1 MKLMWRYTMR
11 YKGFVLTNL
20 ICAMGFVL
28 IELGLPT
35 LLAQMIDVGV
45 KNNDVAYVEKM
56 GWYMLLVVFVG
67 ILLNIGLGI
76 STARITSNI
85 TADIRDDLFAK
96 TQTYSHIEYEQIG
109 MASLITR
116 VTNDAYQIMLF
127 LQNILR
133 MGLVTPLMFGMSL
146 FMVFRTSAYLGMYVL
161 AALPILLI
169 GVIAIA
175 KISDPLSKT
184 QQTNLDKMN
193 SILRENLSGL
203 RVIRA
208 FVKEDFEEKRFATVN
223 DAYAT
228 SSKKLF
234 WLMAFAQP
242 GFFFLFNIVMIVII
256 WTGSIQINQGSLEV
270 GTLIAFI
277 EYIFHALFSFMLFA
291 TVFMLYPR
299 AAVSAG
305 RIEEA
310 LAIESEIV
318 SPKNGITQTK
328 TAGVL
333 SYQNV
338 TFAYP
343 GQSETPVIRTISFTA
358 NPGETVAFIGSTGSG
373 KSTLVQLIPR
383 FFDVSAGSIELDGH
397 DVRAYDLPALR
408 NKIGYVPQKA
418 VLFSGT
424 IAENL
429 RYGKEDATE
438 EEILAALTLAQAME
452 FVSALPEG
460 IDTQISEGGSNLS
473 GGQKQRLA
481 IARAIIRH
489 PEVYIFDDSFSAL
502 DYQTDAKLRAA
513 LYDVTRQATVLIVAQ
528 RVGTIRHADKII
540 VLNEGQVVGTG
551 THEELLE
558 TCPVYYDIASSQLTE
573 EELKK

>member
-1 MKLMWRYTMR
+1 M
-11 YKGFVLTNL
+11 
-20 ICAMGFVL
+20 
-28 IELGLPT
+28 
-35 LLAQMIDVGV
+35 
-45 KNNDVAYVEKM
+45 
-56 GWYMLLVVFVG
+56 
-67 ILLNIGLGI
+67 
-76 STARITSNI
+76 
-85 TADIRDDLFAK
+85 
-96 TQTYSHIEYEQIG
+96 
-109 MASLITR
+109 
-116 VTNDAYQIMLF
+116 
-127 LQNILR
+127 
-133 MGLVTPLMFGMSL
+133 
-146 FMVFRTSAYLGMYVL
+146 
-161 AALPILLI
+161 
-169 GVIAIA
+169 
-175 KISDPLSKT
+175 
-184 QQTNLDKMN
+184 
-193 SILRENLSGL
+193 
-203 RVIRA
+203 
-208 FVKEDFEEKRFATVN
+208 
-223 DAYAT
+223 
-228 SSKKLF
+228 
-234 WLMAFAQP
+234 
-242 GFFFLFNIVMIVII
+242 
-256 WTGSIQINQGSLEV
+256 
-270 GTLIAFI
+270 
-277 EYIFHALFSFMLFA
+277 
-291 TVFMLYPR
+291 
-299 AAVSAG
+299 
-305 RIEEA
+305 
-310 LAIESEIV
+310 
-318 SPKNGITQTK
+318 
-328 TAGVL
+328 
-333 SYQNV
+333 
-338 TFAYP
+338 
-343 GQSETPVIRTISFTA
+343 
-358 NPGETVAFIGSTGSG
+358 
-373 KSTLVQLIPR
+373 VQLIPR

>member
-11 YKGFVLTNL
+11 YKGFVLMNL

-318 SPKNGITQTK
+318 SPKNGITQSK

-397 DVRAYDLPALR
+397 DVRAYDLPTLR

>member
-11 YKGFVLTNL
+11 YKGFVLMNL

-133 MGLVTPLMFGMSL
+133 MGLVTPLMFGVSL

>member
-11 YKGFVLTNL
+11 YKGFVLMNL
-20 ICAMGFVL
+20 ICALGFVL

-146 FMVFRTSAYLGMYVL
+146 FMVFRTSAYLGMFVL

-318 SPKNGITQTK
+318 SPKNGITQSK

-397 DVRAYDLPALR
+397 DVRAYDLPTLR

-460 IDTQISEGGSNLS
+460 IDTQISEGGTNLS

>member
-11 YKGFVLTNL
+11 YKGFVLMNL
-20 ICAMGFVL
+20 ICALGFVL

-146 FMVFRTSAYLGMYVL
+146 FMVFRTSAYLGMFVL

-318 SPKNGITQTK
+318 SPKNGITQSK

-397 DVRAYDLPALR
+397 DVRAYDLPTLR

>member
-11 YKGFVLTNL
+11 YKGFVLMNL
-20 ICAMGFVL
+20 ICALGFVL

-146 FMVFRTSAYLGMYVL
+146 FMVFRTSAYLGMFVL

-318 SPKNGITQTK
+318 SPKNGITQSK

>member
-11 YKGFVLTNL
+11 YKGFVLMNL

-133 MGLVTPLMFGMSL
+133 MGLVTPLMFGVSL

-169 GVIAIA
+169 GVIVIA

-318 SPKNGITQTK
+318 SPKNGITQSK

>member
-11 YKGFVLTNL
+11 YKGFVLMNL

-133 MGLVTPLMFGMSL
+133 MGLVTPLMFGVSL

-169 GVIAIA
+169 GVIVIA

-460 IDTQISEGGSNLS
+460 IDTQISEGGTNLS

>member
-11 YKGFVLTNL
+11 YKGFVLMNL

-45 KNNDVAYVEKM
+45 KNSDVAYVEKM

-242 GFFFLFNIVMIVII
+242 GFFFLFNIVMIIII

-343 GQSETPVIRTISFTA
+343 GQSETPVIRAISFTA

-383 FFDVSAGSIELDGH
+383 FFDVSAGFIELDGH

-438 EEILAALTLAQAME
+438 EEILAALTLAQSME
-452 FVSALPEG
+452 FVSAFPEG

-502 DYQTDAKLRAA
+502 DCQTDAKLRAA

>member
-11 YKGFVLTNL
+11 YKGFVLMNL

-45 KNNDVAYVEKM
+45 KNSDVAYVEKM

-397 DVRAYDLPALR
+397 DVRAYDLPTLR

-460 IDTQISEGGSNLS
+460 IDTQISEGGTNLS

>member
-1 MKLMWRYTMR
+1 MWRYTMR
-11 YKGFVLTNL
+11 YKGFVLMNL

-133 MGLVTPLMFGMSL
+133 MGLVTPLMFGVSL

-169 GVIAIA
+169 GVIVIA

-460 IDTQISEGGSNLS
+460 IDTQISEGGTNLS

>member
-1 MKLMWRYTMR
+1 
-11 YKGFVLTNL
+11 
-20 ICAMGFVL
+20 MGFVL

>member
-11 YKGFVLTNL
+11 YKGFVLMNL

-45 KNNDVAYVEKM
+45 KNSDVAYVEKM

-96 TQTYSHIEYEQIG
+96 TQTYSRIEYEQIG

-146 FMVFRTSAYLGMYVL
+146 FMVFRTSANLGMYVL

-318 SPKNGITQTK
+318 SPKNGITQSK

-343 GQSETPVIRTISFTA
+343 GQSETPVIRAISFTA

-383 FFDVSAGSIELDGH
+383 FFDVSAGFIELDGH
-397 DVRAYDLPALR
+397 DVRAYDLPTLR

-460 IDTQISEGGSNLS
+460 IDTQISEGGTNLS

>member
-1 MKLMWRYTMR
+1 MWRYTMR

-318 SPKNGITQTK
+318 SPKNGITQSK

-397 DVRAYDLPALR
+397 DVRAYDLPTLR

-460 IDTQISEGGSNLS
+460 IDTQISEGGTNLS

>member
-1 MKLMWRYTMR
+1 M
-11 YKGFVLTNL
+11 NL

-133 MGLVTPLMFGMSL
+133 MGLVTPLMFGVSL

-169 GVIAIA
+169 GVIVIA

-318 SPKNGITQTK
+318 SPKNGITQSK

>member
-1 MKLMWRYTMR
+1 MWRYTMR
-11 YKGFVLTNL
+11 YKGFVLMNL

-133 MGLVTPLMFGMSL
+133 MGLVTPLMFGVSL

-169 GVIAIA
+169 GVIVIA

-318 SPKNGITQTK
+318 SPKNGITQSK

>member
-1 MKLMWRYTMR
+1 MK
-11 YKGFVLTNL
+11 YKFLVLVNL
-20 ICAMGFVL
+20 VCAFGFVL

-45 KNNDVAYVEKM
+45 KNKDFDYVQTL
-56 GWYMLLVVFVG
+56 GWYMLLVVLVG
-67 ILLNIGLGI
+67 ISLNIGLGI
-76 STARITSNI
+76 STARITSSI

-96 TQTYSHIEYEQIG
+96 TQTYSHIEYEKFG

-133 MGLVTPLMFGMSL
+133 MGFITPVMFGMSL
-146 FMVFRTSAYLGMYVL
+146 FMVFRTSSSLGMYVL
-161 AALPILLI
+161 AALPILLL
-169 GVIAIA
+169 GVVAIA
-175 KISDPLSKT
+175 KISDPLSTK
-184 QQTNLDKMN
+184 QQKNLDKMN

-208 FVKEDFEEKRFATVN
+208 FVKEEFEEQRFESVN
-223 DAYAT
+223 EAYAS

-242 GFFFLFNIVMIVII
+242 GFFFLFNIVMVIII
-256 WTGSIQINQGSLEV
+256 WTGSVQISQGTLEV

-305 RIEEA
+305 RIQEA
-310 LAIESEIV
+310 LAVEPAIINPIDGIV
-318 SPKNGITQTK
+318 ETK
-328 TAGVL
+328 TTGYLAFR
-333 SYQNV
+333 QV

-343 GQSETPVIRTISFTA
+343 GQSETPVIRKISFTA
-358 NPGETVAFIGSTGSG
+358 QPGETVAFIGSTGSG

-383 FFDVSAGSIELDGH
+383 FFDASEGAVELDGH
-397 DVRAYDLPALR
+397 DVRAYQLPALR
-408 NKIGYVPQKA
+408 KKIGYIPQKA
-418 VLFSGT
+418 LLFSGT

-438 EEILAALTLAQAME
+438 EEIIHALTIAQAIE

-460 IDTQISEGGSNLS
+460 IHTKVSEGGSNLS

-481 IARAIIRH
+481 IARAIIRQ
-489 PEVYIFDDSFSAL
+489 PELYIFDDSFSAL

-513 LYDVTRQATVLIVAQ
+513 LYPITRQATVIIVAQ

-540 VLNEGQVVGTG
+540 VLNEGQIVGAG
-551 THEELLE
+551 RHEDLLV

>member
-11 YKGFVLTNL
+11 YKGFVLMNL
-20 ICAMGFVL
+20 ICALGFVL

-146 FMVFRTSAYLGMYVL
+146 FMVFRTSAYLGMFVL

-318 SPKNGITQTK
+318 SPKNGITQSK

-383 FFDVSAGSIELDGH
+383 FFDVSAGSVELDGH

>member
-11 YKGFVLTNL
+11 YKGFVLMNL

-45 KNNDVAYVEKM
+45 KNSDVAYVEKM

-242 GFFFLFNIVMIVII
+242 GFFFLFNIVMIIII

-310 LAIESEIV
+310 LAIESEIF
-318 SPKNGITQTK
+318 SPKNGITQSK

-343 GQSETPVIRTISFTA
+343 GQSETPVIRAISFTA

-397 DVRAYDLPALR
+397 DVRAYDLPTLR

-460 IDTQISEGGSNLS
+460 INTQISEGGSNLS

-528 RVGTIRHADKII
+528 RVGTIRHAGKII

>member
-11 YKGFVLTNL
+11 YKGFVLMNL

-45 KNNDVAYVEKM
+45 KNSDVAYVEKM

-318 SPKNGITQTK
+318 SPKNGITQSK

-397 DVRAYDLPALR
+397 DVRAYDLPTLR

-460 IDTQISEGGSNLS
+460 IDTQISEGGTNLS

>member
-11 YKGFVLTNL
+11 YKGFVLMNL

-45 KNNDVAYVEKM
+45 KNSDVAYVEKM

-146 FMVFRTSAYLGMYVL
+146 FMVFRTSAYLGMFVL

-208 FVKEDFEEKRFATVN
+208 FVKEDFEEKRFAAVN

-242 GFFFLFNIVMIVII
+242 GFFFLFNIVMIIII

-318 SPKNGITQTK
+318 SPKNGITQSK

-343 GQSETPVIRTISFTA
+343 GQSETPVIRAISFTA

-383 FFDVSAGSIELDGH
+383 FFDVSAGFIELDGH

-424 IAENL
+424 IAENS

-460 IDTQISEGGSNLS
+460 INTQISEGGSNLS

>member
-11 YKGFVLTNL
+11 YKGFVLMNL

-45 KNNDVAYVEKM
+45 KNSDVAYVEKM

-133 MGLVTPLMFGMSL
+133 MGLVTPLMFGVSL

-318 SPKNGITQTK
+318 SPKNGITQSK

-397 DVRAYDLPALR
+397 DVRAYDLPTLR

-460 IDTQISEGGSNLS
+460 IDTQISEGGTNLS

>member
-146 FMVFRTSAYLGMYVL
+146 FMVFRTSAYLGMFVL

-242 GFFFLFNIVMIVII
+242 GFFFLFNIVLIIII

-318 SPKNGITQTK
+318 SPKNGITQSK

-397 DVRAYDLPALR
+397 DVRAYDLPTLR

>member
-1 MKLMWRYTMR
+1 
-11 YKGFVLTNL
+11 
-20 ICAMGFVL
+20 MGFVL

-133 MGLVTPLMFGMSL
+133 MGLVTPLMFGVSL

-318 SPKNGITQTK
+318 SPKNGITQSK

-397 DVRAYDLPALR
+397 DVRAYDLPTLR

-460 IDTQISEGGSNLS
+460 IDTQISEGGTNLS

>member
-1 MKLMWRYTMR
+1 MK
-11 YKGFVLTNL
+11 YKFLVLVN
-20 ICAMGFVL
+20 IVCAFGFVL

-45 KNNDVAYVEKM
+45 KNKDFDYVQTL
-56 GWYMLLVVFVG
+56 GWYMLLVVLVG
-67 ILLNIGLGI
+67 ISLNIGLGI
-76 STARITSNI
+76 STARITSSI

-96 TQTYSHIEYEQIG
+96 TQTYSHIEYEKFG

-133 MGLVTPLMFGMSL
+133 MGFITPVMFGMSL
-146 FMVFRTSAYLGMYVL
+146 FMVFRTSSSLGMYVL
-161 AALPILLI
+161 AALPILLL
-169 GVIAIA
+169 GVVAIA
-175 KISDPLSKT
+175 KISDPLSIK
-184 QQTNLDKMN
+184 QQKNLDKMN

-208 FVKEDFEEKRFATVN
+208 FVKEDFEEQRFESVN
-223 DAYAT
+223 EAYAS
-228 SSKKLF
+228 SSKKLS

-242 GFFFLFNIVMIVII
+242 GFFFLFNIVMVIII
-256 WTGSIQINQGSLEV
+256 WTGSVQISQGTLEV

-305 RIEEA
+305 RIQEA
-310 LAIESEIV
+310 LAVEPAIV
-318 SPKNGITQTK
+318 NPIDGIVETK
-328 TAGVL
+328 TAGYL
-333 SYQNV
+333 AFRQV

-343 GQSETPVIRTISFTA
+343 GQSETPVIRKISFTA
-358 NPGETVAFIGSTGSG
+358 QPGETVAFIGSTGSG

-383 FFDVSAGSIELDGH
+383 FFDASEGAVELDGH
-397 DVRAYDLPALR
+397 DVRAYQLPALR
-408 NKIGYVPQKA
+408 KKIGYIPQKA
-418 VLFSGT
+418 LLFSGT

-438 EEILAALTLAQAME
+438 EEIIHALTIAQAIE

-460 IDTQISEGGSNLS
+460 IHTKVSEGGSNLS

-481 IARAIIRH
+481 IARAIIRQ
-489 PEVYIFDDSFSAL
+489 PELYIFDDSFSAL

-513 LYDVTRQATVLIVAQ
+513 LYPITRQATVIIVAQ

-540 VLNEGQVVGTG
+540 VLNEGQIVGAG
-551 THEELLE
+551 THEDLLV